1 VADEVVWTAID
12 STPISGVSH
21 SKKEYLAKTYLP
33 LQAMRTQD
41 RGLITFA
48 FRLESSNYHKTKG
61 LEMSDNKPS
70 VKSHTRAGL
79 SFPVQ
84 ISSDPF
90 SK

>member
-48 FRLESSNYHKTKG
+48 FRLESSNYYKTKG
-61 LEMSDNKPS
+61 LEMSDKKPS
-70 VKSHTRAGL
+70 VNYIFTIGRSLL
-79 SFPVQ
+79 SR
-84 ISSDPF
+84 
-90 SK
+90 